1 MATNEIEIEVV
12 LNAKDAEDGL
22 AALEEGGEALGE
34 TFSSVGSAVTA
45 MGGEINEQMGAVGES
60 FGGVAEAVMG
70 LGDAVKGSQ
79 GSFLGLIGPIGLVT
93 VALIEAYNALEEFF
107 GVSQQRQ
114 IKLDAYEASMAELT
128 IIIEEL
134 AVAQVNLTQAEIER
148 LRVMSQS
155 AKEKI
160 EEAEGIR
167 VSTKAIQE
175 QIIKINEQIE
185 ALERLLITRRSGAL
199 EIQEGSFQEQ
209 AAQRRLY
216 KLIDERYKLQQQIN
230 AENSKADKLL
240 KQGFIEFSKV
250 EKEKEEKLKRGEKA
264 RKERAKVEANM
275 TTEAQIK
282 ELQAQQQTE
291 ETKRKIAILE
301 ARRRYRELQ
310 ELEDV
315 SQDVKDRAV
324 IAENQA
330 LKHRLSQIAE
340 EERKAQRLKQKQ
352 AEALRRMAA
361 AKRLAEEQ
369 KVQGE
374 LARIRR
380 AEIER
385 YKLNGASRLEILE
398 QQEALELELVGD
410 NERAKQAIRLE
421 FANKRIA
428 SEQEAQR
435 KREEQARKEAENAK
449 RLADEEMRQAEQRQ
463 AFIMESMEFDL
474 RMEEEGIDKE
484 LALLDLR
491 YQREIALRDR
501 SEAEITE
508 LTRRYNAERTRLIE
522 ENANQGYVAV
532 LDSLSDIRD
541 GVLRSAAGISYDL
554 LTSVKADSREAFKA
568 LDEQFKKE
576 EERIKQSSEEA
587 ALINEQMTE
596 LTANYAREREKIR
609 QSEKGA
615 PSRMIGEMLT
625 ALGKQAAVEALMF
638 TAKGVAAAFVDPGAA
653 SGYFAAA
660 GIMGAAAGAAGYAG
674 VQLSERGGSA
684 YSSGSIGPESPTG
697 SPQSAPAPERER
709 AESSPLVF
717 NINFGNSTIYD
728 TKRAAQDAM
737 ASEIMRTINR
747 QRRGAPRFAMG

>member
-12 LNAKDAEDGL
+12 LNSKDAEDGL

-34 TFSSVGSAVTA
+34 TFSGVGSAVSA

-79 GSFLGLIGPIGLVT
+79 GSFLALIGPIGLVT
-93 VALIEAYNALEEFF
+93 VALIEAYNAMETFF
-107 GVSQQRQ
+107 GVSQERT
-114 IKLDAYEASMAELT
+114 IKLKAYELSMAELT
-128 IIIEEL
+128 IAIEEL
-134 AVAQVNLTQAEIER
+134 SAAQVDLTEQEIER
-148 LRVMSQS
+148 LRALSQS
-155 AKEKI
+155 SKEKI
-160 EEAEGIR
+160 EEAQLIREGT
-167 VSTKAIQE
+167 SAIQE
-175 QIIKINEQIE
+175 RIIALDRQIE
-185 ALERLLITRRSGAL
+185 AEESLLSTMRRGAL
-199 EIQEGSFQEQ
+199 AIEEGSFQEQ
-209 AAQRRLY
+209 SHYKRLD
-216 KLIDERYKLQQQIN
+216 KLIERRYALQQKIN
-230 AENSKADKLL
+230 AENDKANKLV
-240 KQGFIEFSKV
+240 KEAAPEFAKF
-250 EKEKEEKLKRGEKA
+250 EKTKEELLKRGENARKA
-264 RKERAKVEANM
+264 RAKLEANM

-282 ELQAQQQTE
+282 ELQAQEQTE

-301 ARRRYRELQ
+301 AQRRYRELQ

-380 AEIER
+380 AEIENA
-385 YKLNGASRLEILE
+385 KLNGASRLDILE

-410 NERAKQAIRLE
+410 NERAKQAVRLE

-428 SEQEAQR
+428 FEQEAQR
-435 KREEQARKEAENAK
+435 KREEQARKEAEEAK
-449 RLADEEMRQAEQRQ
+449 RLADEERRQAEQRQ
-463 AFIMESMEFDL
+463 AFIMESMEFDI
-474 RMEEEGIDKE
+474 RMQEEGIDRE

-501 SEAEITE
+501 SEEEITE
-508 LTRRYNAERTRLIE
+508 LTRRYSIERMKMVQANAE
-522 ENANQGYVAV
+522 QGMQALFSS
-532 LDSLSDIRD
+532 LDSMGESIQR
-541 GVLRSAAGISYDL
+541 GVGGAVFDS
-554 LTSVKADSREAFKA
+554 LTSVKAESKEAFKQ
-568 LDEQFKKE
+568 LSEDFRE
-576 EERIKQSSEEA
+576 EERRIKESSENA
-587 ALINEQMTE
+587 AFVNQQMTE
-596 LTANYAREREKIR
+596 LHANYAREREKIR
-609 QSEKGA
+609 KSEQGA
-615 PSRMIGEMLT
+615 PSRMIGELLT
-625 ALGKQAAVEALMF
+625 ALGKQAAIESLMF
-638 TAKGVAAAFVDPGAA
+638 LAKSAAAVFVNPPAA
-653 SGYFAAA
+653 GGYLTAA
-660 GIMGAAAGAAGYAG
+660 GIMGVAAGIAGYTGSELSAAGAAASG
-674 VQLSERGGSA
+674 GGSLA
-684 YSSGSIGPESPTG
+684 PSSPTG
-697 SPQSAPAPERER
+697 SPQSAPGPQREM
-709 AESSPLVF
+709 AESTAMVF

-737 ASEIMRTINR
+737 ASEILRTLNR

>member
-34 TFSSVGSAVTA
+34 TFSGVGSAVTA

-79 GSFLGLIGPIGLVT
+79 GSFLSLIGPIGLVT
-93 VALIEAYNALEEFF
+93 VALIEAYKAMEDFF
-107 GVSQQRQ
+107 GVTQERE
-114 IKLDAYEASMAELT
+114 IKLKAYEISVAELT

-134 AVAQVNLTQAEIER
+134 ASAQVRLTESEIER

-160 EEAEGIR
+160 EEAQLIR
-167 VSTKAIQE
+167 ESTAAIQE
-175 QIIKINEQIE
+175 QIIKIDEQQK
-185 ALERLLITRRSGAL
+185 ALESLIATRRSGAL
-199 EIQEGSFQEQ
+199 EIQEGSFEEQ
-209 AAQRRLY
+209 SAYRRLD
-216 KLIDERYKLQQQIN
+216 KLIERRYALQQKIN
-230 AENSKADKLL
+230 AENTKANKLAAEGGEGMGKL
-240 KQGFIEFSKV
+240 EAL
-250 EKEKEEKLKRGEKA
+250 KEEFAKRGVKA
-264 RKERAKVEANM
+264 VKERAKLEATM
-275 TTEAQIK
+275 TIDAQIK
-282 ELQAQQQTE
+282 QLQSQEQTEKTKTKIAKLESQKRMAELQA
-291 ETKRKIAILE
+291 
-301 ARRRYRELQ
+301 
-310 ELEDV
+310 LEDV
-315 SQDVKDRAV
+315 DDRVKYQAFL
-324 IAENQA
+324 AEHKA

-340 EERKAQRLKQKQ
+340 EERKAQKLKQKQ

-385 YKLNGASRLEILE
+385 YKLNGASRLDILE

-410 NERAKQAIRLE
+410 NERAKEAIRLE

-435 KREEQARKEAENAK
+435 KREDQARKEAENAK

-463 AFIMESMEFDL
+463 AFVMESMEFDL
-474 RMEEEGIDKE
+474 RMEEDGIDRE

-522 ENANQGYVAV
+522 ENANQGYAAV

-709 AESSPLVF
+709 AESSAMVF